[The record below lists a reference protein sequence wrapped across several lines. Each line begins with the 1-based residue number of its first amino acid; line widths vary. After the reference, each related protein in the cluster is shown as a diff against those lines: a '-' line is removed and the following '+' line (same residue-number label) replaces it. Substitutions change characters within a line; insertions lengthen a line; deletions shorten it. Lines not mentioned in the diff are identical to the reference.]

1 MSHDEE
7 LHGKAYDHRLM
18 RRLLGY
24 LRPYRGEVAIAVGV
38 VILDALVGLA
48 GPYLTKQAIDHGIR
62 HHNLAFL
69 NEMAVVYVSVL
80 IIGFGLGYLHHQVMQ
95 RVGQRIMLDLR
106 MAMFQHLQRLPVA
119 YFDRN
124 PIGRLMTRVT
134 NDVDVLNELFTGG
147 VVAVIGD
154 FFLLI
159 GIVVAM
165 ANLNIE
171 LLAVAFSVLPL
182 IVLVTL
188 TFRARVRR
196 LFREIRSRLAK
207 LNSFL
212 NENLSGMS
220 TVQLLNREA
229 RNHEEFRT
237 VNAAHRD
244 AHLHTVFYH
253 ALFFPALELIGALA
267 ISLIVWYGGRQV
279 MWAGISLGTLVAFIQ
294 YTQRFFRPVSDISE
308 KYGILQQAMASA
320 ERVFGLLDTPADPA
334 LARSAPSASGATA
347 TAGSGSDGRPFRGR
361 IEFDRV
367 WFAYRDDHWVLEDV
381 SFTIEP
387 GEKLAI
393 VGATGSGKTTITS
406 LLLGFYEPQRG
417 EIRVDGRR
425 LADWD
430 IRELR
435 RHIGMALQDV
445 FLFSGTIGGNLAL
458 GEPQPSPEA
467 IERAAREVQAHDF
480 IQRLPGSYQAPVLER
495 GATLSVG
502 ERQLLAFARALAHEP
517 RLVILDE
524 ATSSV
529 DSHTE
534 ALIQSALRRLMRGRT
549 ALVIAH
555 RLSTL
560 QDVDRIVVLHRG
572 RVREQGTHYQL
583 MAQGGIYAR
592 LRELQ
597 RLGATPRSQPTADEG
612 GTDFLRQSLDAP
624 MNLA

>member
-1 MSHDEE
+1 MSQDED
-7 LHGKAYDHRLM
+7 LDGKSYDHRLM

-24 LRPYRGEVAIAVGV
+24 LRPYRGEVAMAIGV
-38 VILDALVGLA
+38 VVLDAMVGLA

-62 HHNLAFL
+62 HHNLTFL
-69 NEMAVVYVSVL
+69 NEVAVVYLSVL
-80 IIGFGLGYLHHQVMQ
+80 IIGFGLGYLHHQIMQ

-106 MAMFQHLQRLPVA
+106 MAMFQHLQRLPIS

-159 GIVVAM
+159 GIVIAM
-165 ANLNIE
+165 ANLNLE

-188 TFRARVRR
+188 GFRARVRR

-229 RNHEEFRT
+229 RNHEEFRA

-244 AHLHTVFYH
+244 AHLHTVYYH

-279 MWAGISLGTLVAFIQ
+279 MWEGISLGTLVAFIQ

-308 KYGILQQAMASA
+308 KYGLLQQAMASA

-334 LARSAPSASGATA
+334 LARRSRPSPTA
-347 TAGSGSDGRPFRGR
+347 DPHTDGHPFRGR

-406 LLLGFYEPQRG
+406 LLLGFYEPQQG
-417 EIRVDGRR
+417 EIRVDGRPLR
-425 LADWD
+425 EWD

-435 RHIGMALQDV
+435 RNVGLALQDV
-445 FLFSGTIGGNLAL
+445 FLFSGTISGNLAL
-458 GEPQPSPEA
+458 GEDAGPEQA
-467 IERAAREVQAHDF
+467 ERAAREVQAHDF
-480 IQRLPGSYQAPVLER
+480 IERLPGAYQAPVVER

-517 RLVILDE
+517 KIVILDE

-534 ALIQSALRRLMRGRT
+534 SLIQTALRRLMTGRT

-560 QDVDRIVVLHRG
+560 QDVDRILVLHRG
-572 RVREQGTHYQL
+572 RVREQGTHEEL
-583 MAQGGIYAR
+583 MALGGIYAR

-597 RLGATPRSQPTADEG
+597 RLGAAPSTPSGRLEDGAVA
-612 GTDFLRQSLDAP
+612 LRQSLDAP